1 MTAARPATRG
11 TRPLTTVR
19 RVPVDPAVAPPGVS
33 DVEVRRSARR
43 TRSVSAHREGSRVVV
58 LVPARLSA
66 AEEDRWVARMLA
78 RLARPTRASSTGDD
92 DLAARA
98 RVLSARHLDGRARPV
113 SVRWS
118 SRQQQRWGSCTPTDG
133 TIRISERLRVM
144 PGWVLDYV
152 LVHELTHLLEPDH
165 GPGFHALLDR
175 YPHTARA
182 GGFLDGVSFAA
193 GEAPGDVDT
202 SDGVDSPDN
211 ADSVDGSDGVDR
223 TDTSDGADR
232 TDTSDGAG
240 RADGPDGVRDPG
252 GRPGRS
258 ER

>member
-1 MTAARPATRG
+1 MTSARPVARG

-19 RVPVDPAVAPPGVS
+19 RVAVDSAVAPPGVS
-33 DVEVRRSARR
+33 EVEVRRSARR

-78 RLARPTRASSTGDD
+78 RLARPARASSAGDE

-118 SRQQQRWGSCTPTDG
+118 SRQQQRWGSCSPADG
-133 TIRISERLRVM
+133 TIRISERLRAM

-193 GEAPGDVDT
+193 GEAPGDVDGSAS
-202 SDGVDSPDN
+202 SDGSHGL
-211 ADSVDGSDGVDR
+211 DGPG
-223 TDTSDGADR
+223 GADG
-232 TDTSDGAG
+232 TGGAG
-240 RADGPDGVRDPG
+240 DTGGFAGPDEVRDPEGRG
-252 GRPGRS
+252 GT
-258 ER
+258 